1 MTDEI
6 TICDD
11 PLIYEDLSTMLA
23 VVRAIPDGIRL
34 ATFPSH
40 CEGAECWC
48 RPRVVVEVAT
58 IRIDHKDLLN
68 GDFDC

>member
-1 MTDEI
+1 MSDEVKV
-6 TICDD
+6 CNH
-11 PLIYEDLSTMLA
+11 PLFYEDLSAMLA
-23 VVRAIPDGIRL
+23 VVRAIPDGLRL

-48 RPRVVVEVAT
+48 RPRVVFEVGT
-58 IRIDHKDLLN
+58 IRVNHKDLLK